1 MSNNSNSGQ
10 APTND
15 PDKLR
20 RWLAS
25 ADPVDAAAEIDHAA
39 MPQRADLFDQLGDE
53 QAARV
58 FGILEPAVQAQ
69 LLDAM
74 NSGQAMTLFG
84 ALSPDDRARVAEALP
99 TDTAGNLLGQLSQ
112 DKRTSTA
119 LLLEYPRETAG
130 RIMSPHFVMLRADM
144 TVAEALSTVRRDG
157 QDAETIYYLPM
168 VDGDMRF
175 QGAVSLQDLVMAE
188 PGDRIGDVCDPE
200 TGSFPVDAD
209 QEVVARYMEDADL
222 LAIAVVEEGDRL
234 VGIITVD
241 DAMDV
246 VRLEEAEDMARSSAV
261 TPLGQ
266 PYFSVS
272 ALQLV
277 RSRVVWLSLLAVA
290 AVLTVNVLA
299 AFESTLERAVTLG
312 LFIPLLIGIGGN
324 TGAQSATTIVR
335 ALAMDDVRAGDF
347 LRVAARESAVGLQMG
362 AVLAA
367 VAYLIVWAAFSSGI
381 AAVVASTL
389 LAICTLA
396 ALVGSLMPLLARA
409 VGVDPAVIS
418 APLVTTIVDA
428 SGLLIYF
435 LIAIAV
441 LGL

>member
-1 MSNNSNSGQ
+1 MSNIEE

-20 RWLAS
+20 QWLRE
-25 ADPVDAAAEIDHAA
+25 ADSVSVAAEIDHAT
-39 MPQRADLFDQLGDE
+39 MPLRAALFDQLEDD
-53 QAARV
+53 QAAGV
-58 FGILEPAVQAQ
+58 FDILEPAIQAQ
-69 LLDAM
+69 LLDNMA
-74 NSGQAMTLFG
+74 SDDALALFE
-84 ALSPDDRARVAEALP
+84 ALSPDDRARVVEALP
-99 TDTAGNLLGQLSQ
+99 AETAGNLLGALSH
-112 DKRTSTA
+112 DSRTTTA
-119 LLLEYPRETAG
+119 LLLEYPPETAG

-144 TVAEALSTVRRDG
+144 TVSQALSAVRHNGER
-157 QDAETIYYLPM
+157 AETIYYLPM
-168 VDGDMRF
+168 VDEDMRF
-175 QGAVSLQDLVMAE
+175 QGAIGLEDLVMAE
-188 PGDRIGDVCDPE
+188 MGDRISDICEPE

-209 QEVVARYMEDADL
+209 QEAVARYMEDADL

-299 AFESTLERAVTLG
+299 AFESTLEQVVALS

-335 ALAMDDVRAGDF
+335 AMAMDDVRISDF
-347 LRVAARESAVGLQMG
+347 LRVAARESAVGAQMG
-362 AVLAA
+362 AALAA
-367 VAYLIVWAAFSSGI
+367 VAYLIVWATFSSRM
-381 AAVVASTL
+381 AAVVALTL
-389 LAICTLA
+389 IAICTLA

-418 APLVTTIVDA
+418 APLVTTVVDA
-428 SGLLIYF
+428 TGLLIYF
-435 LIAIAV
+435 LVAITV

>member
-1 MSNNSNSGQ
+1 MSNSDQ
-10 APTND
+10 APTNH
-15 PDKLR
+15 PDELR
-20 RWLAS
+20 QWLAE
-25 ADPVDAAAEIDHAA
+25 ADPVAVAAEVDHAV
-39 MPQRADLFDQLGDE
+39 MPQRAELFDQLDE
-53 QAARV
+53 DQAARV
-58 FGILEPAVQAQ
+58 FVILEPAVQAQ

-74 NSGQAMTLFG
+74 DSERAQALFETLG
-84 ALSPDDRARVAEALP
+84 PDDRARVTEALP
-99 TDTAGNLLGQLSQ
+99 AETAGNLLAGLSHHH
-112 DKRTSTA
+112 RTATA

-144 TVAEALSTVRRDG
+144 TVAEALSAVRRDG
-157 QDAETIYYLPM
+157 RDAETIYYLPM
-168 VDGDMRF
+168 VDDDMRF
-175 QGAVSLQDLVMAE
+175 QGAISLQDLVMAE
-188 PGDRIGDVCDPE
+188 VGDRISDVCQPQ

-209 QEVVARYMEDADL
+209 QEAVARYMEDADL
-222 LAIAVVEEGDRL
+222 LAIAVVEEGNRL

-246 VRLEEAEDMARSSAV
+246 VRLEEAEDMARTSAV

-299 AFESTLERAVTLG
+299 AFESTLEQVVALS

-335 ALAMDDVRAGDF
+335 ALAMDDVRASDF
-347 LRVAARESAVGLQMG
+347 LRVAARESAVGVQMG

-367 VAYLIVWAAFSSGI
+367 VAYLVVWATFSSGI
-381 AAVVASTL
+381 AAVVALTL
-389 LAICTLA
+389 VAICTLA

-418 APLVTTIVDA
+418 APLVTTVVDA

-435 LIAIAV
+435 VIAIAI